1 MNKILSNETYSYLFI
16 PKKWKKEKKIISKFL
31 MLFVNFEKI
40 EKFKIVWKLKL
51 QKIY

>member
-1 MNKILSNETYSYLFI
+1 MKLIHICLFLKNE
-16 PKKWKKEKKIISKFL
+16 KKKKKIISKFL